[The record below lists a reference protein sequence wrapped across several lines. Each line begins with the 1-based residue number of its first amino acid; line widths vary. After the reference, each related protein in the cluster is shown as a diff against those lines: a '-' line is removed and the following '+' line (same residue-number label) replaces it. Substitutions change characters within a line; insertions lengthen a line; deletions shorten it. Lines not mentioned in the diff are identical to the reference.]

1 MLNQF
6 VPYTFR
12 SFVDVGKD
20 HRGGALQSLLV
31 SVGRTGG
38 LYTWIVVIL
47 SHRIPPGGRGNGVPK
62 TQNHN
67 LANRSGIGSRG

>member
-47 SHRIPPGGRGNGVPK
+47 SIASHRGDGGMGSRKHRITTLRID
-62 TQNHN
+62 
-67 LANRSGIGSRG
+67 LE